1 MMLMPGC
8 VSGAG
13 RFIYNIPPSLRCL
26 LHGIFGGF
34 VRIVYTQFPEDIL
47 PVAVYRMEAEVSFGG
62 YFFGCFPQGYLF

>member
-1 MMLMPGC
+1 MP
-8 VSGAG
+8 A
-13 RFIYNIPPSLRCL
+13 FMAY
-26 LHGIFGGF
+26 FGGF